1 MTLSEVGVASDNL
14 LILRKLVGVGVLVC
28 GSSLDSL
35 GRWMGVSAMVR
46 TMLYGTIVS
55 ACFDD
60 LSAVRQLGFE
70 NGIFESDSSFVS

>member
-1 MTLSEVGVASDNL
+1 VTLSEVSVASDGL
-14 LILRKLVGVGVLVC
+14 LVLRELFRVGIFVC

-35 GRWMGVSAMVR
+35 GRWMRVSAMVR
-46 TMLYGTIVS
+46 AVMYGKELVS

-70 NGIFESDSSFVS
+70 NEIFW